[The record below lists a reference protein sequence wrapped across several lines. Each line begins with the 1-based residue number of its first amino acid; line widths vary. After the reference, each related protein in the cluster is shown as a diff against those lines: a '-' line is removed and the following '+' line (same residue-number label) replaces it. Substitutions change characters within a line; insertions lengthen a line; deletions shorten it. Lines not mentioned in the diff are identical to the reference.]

1 MALAQSWDASLRD
14 ALRKEM
20 QNQNAYGAL
29 VLVKR
34 VLHDGGV
41 HHNGSHLPL
50 PLQCSDSG
58 TRICRLV
65 KLLTSVNEL
74 LYCIGAEVFEITPGR
89 IAVRCYK
96 SFSADFYK
104 GQWPLTIQ
112 ALTFLYCIVANHHC
126 VDSIETRYHLC
137 AVRRI
142 SPLLCSI
149 LDRISSLYSFSVTHS
164 HLNVQ
169 ATLATCEA
177 ITRLLR
183 SQLAELTLNSL
194 NLLELSY
201 ELYVSLD
208 AFMAALSD
216 SRTLRWLRIINV
228 SFGSQDSHEVVYIA
242 EKLRRALTKNTSITH
257 LSMDAS
263 FFESRCGETVEQFLT
278 SPTAPRILNLTFF
291 EHDRHR
297 KTDRLFQ
304 GLVTNKTLTMIFIN
318 EFRMDFMDSKSL
330 SGFLAYNDTIQELK
344 LMNGTW
350 KFGKEDTETIRYHA
364 RHLAEGLRKTKSLRC
379 ITVPHKFT
387 IAEIRHLAEA
397 ANHSQSLEELRFFD
411 ITGDDVEPMSAMHQ
425 EMAPNWKVAIKVLWV
440 HADPGTAALITR
452 FHEALTKTEK
462 REPLNLLFAPPDHQC
477 RRVGAKCG
485 DHLITIHLSCRCFNN
500 TVSLNVAKELAL
512 YLQLTNSLRELS
524 IVFNT
529 SEETAKII
537 LEGIAKNKGIEY
549 LHIEKFSVKDEDWAI
564 LTNWLTNNRH
574 AHTLEFPRVY
584 GKHAAL
590 VDPLSTSLENNY
602 CVSSL
607 NLVDVYLLRREW
619 THVRGMVWRNQTMLR
634 SAAAF
639 VLGSSHK
646 RDASAYETL
655 SWHPQLLMAVQR
667 EALLE
672 KNEALQMI
680 HQSSRRIRNHEN
692 FWRLSGIVRE
702 RIECNKHPAAT
713 DGAAHVTQ
721 LDDLGWYMLQEIRSY
736 LKVADILD
744 DEEEDPERQNSP
756 AREACRIKRK
766 RLHSEH

>member
-1 MALAQSWDASLRD
+1 MVMAS
-14 ALRKEM
+14 
-20 QNQNAYGAL
+20 
-29 VLVKR
+29 VLVITKR
-34 VLHDGGV
+34 NTSKTTTMMMMTIPFVIVFKHVSKVLAGLASCILMRVPLTYHSSICGIMAPPPYSGFAFELAGGPP
-41 HHNGSHLPL
+41 G
-50 PLQCSDSG
+50 D
-58 TRICRLV
+58 
-65 KLLTSVNEL
+65 LLTV
-74 LYCIGAEVFEITPGR
+74 
-89 IAVRCYK
+89 
-96 SFSADFYK
+96 
-104 GQWPLTIQ
+104 
-112 ALTFLYCIVANHHC
+112 
-126 VDSIETRYHLC
+126 
-137 AVRRI
+137 
-142 SPLLCSI
+142 
-149 LDRISSLYSFSVTHS
+149 
-164 HLNVQ
+164 
-169 ATLATCEA
+169 
-177 ITRLLR
+177 
-183 SQLAELTLNSL
+183 
-194 NLLELSY
+194 
-201 ELYVSLD
+201 
-208 AFMAALSD
+208 
-216 SRTLRWLRIINV
+216 
-228 SFGSQDSHEVVYIA
+228 
-242 EKLRRALTKNTSITH
+242 
-257 LSMDAS
+257 
-263 FFESRCGETVEQFLT
+263 
-278 SPTAPRILNLTFF
+278 
-291 EHDRHR
+291 
-297 KTDRLFQ
+297 LF
-304 GLVTNKTLTMIFIN
+304 
-318 EFRMDFMDSKSL
+318 RD
-330 SGFLAYNDTIQELK
+330 
-344 LMNGTW
+344 
-350 KFGKEDTETIRYHA
+350 RYHA
-364 RHLAEGLRKTKSLRC
+364 RHLAEGLRKTKSLRR

-387 IAEIRHLAEA
+387 IAEVRHLAEA

-411 ITGDDVEPMSAMHQ
+411 ITGDDVESMSAMHQEMAPNWKVAIKVYHARHLAEGLRKTKSLRRITVPHKFTIAEVRHLAEAANHSQSLEELRFFDITGDDVESMSAMHQ

-440 HADPGTAALITR
+440 FADPGTAALITR

-462 REPLNLLFAPPDHQC
+462 REPLNLLFALPDHQC

-549 LHIEKFSVKDEDWAI
+549 LHIEKFSVNDEDWAI

-574 AHTLEFPRVY
+574 AHTLELPRVY

-590 VDPLSTSLENNY
+590 VDRLSTSLENNY

-646 RDASAYETL
+646 RDASAYESL